1 MKAPAYLVVFCT
13 LVFRCFAS
21 LPGPF
26 VAEKGQMS
34 GDRYELWVD
43 YFEHVSAKWSP
54 EKDEWPMSTKT
65 AILAARSALAKM
77 VGTPSDLFECR
88 EVRMHRYWT
97 PAGQEKATFYFIVIF
112 ESMQEAA
119 GARKVGPG
127 VAPAVLPF
135 LVVTAQAAIFS

>member
-1 MKAPAYLVVFCT
+1 MKTPLF
-13 LVFRCFAS
+13 LVFVFALVLPAFAS

-43 YFEHVSAKWSP
+43 YFEHLSAKWSP
-54 EKDEWPMSTKT
+54 EKDDWPMSAKE
-65 AILAARSALAKM
+65 AILAARGALAKM
-77 VGTPSDLFECR
+77 VGAPSALFECR

-112 ESMQEAA
+112 ESMHDGA
-119 GARKVGPG
+119 GA
-127 VAPAVLPF
+127 
-135 LVVTAQAAIFS
+135 